1 MTDRE
6 RLILQEAKAAI
17 LSVEPRAE
25 VILFGSR
32 ARGEAHEESDF
43 DLMVITPEEVR
54 VLERGPYYA
63 EIGEVNLRHL
73 ELLSMFFVSKGRWE
87 EEKADHPFLKQVL
100 NDGIPI

>member
-54 VLERGPYYA
+54 VLERGPYY
-63 EIGEVNLRHL
+63 ERTVDIDIKYGEQ
-73 ELLSMFFVSKGRWE
+73 LSMFFITQSKWIE
-87 EEKADHPFLKQVL
+87 ERRDHPFLNQVL
-100 NDGIPI
+100 TDGIQL